1 MIDREKNFKKW
12 LADAKKIHGDKYDYS
27 KVKYINARTK
37 VCIVCPIHGEFWQ
50 TPYDHLNGGC
60 LKCYND
66 KRGEKTRKK
75 TDFFVKESIS
85 IHGNKYIYDKTE
97 YKNNHTRVCI
107 TCPEHGEFW
116 QIPYVH
122 LSGCGC
128 PKCAGKFK
136 TKEDFIKDAQK
147 IHGDKYDYSKTVL
160 SKMHEKTIF
169 ICRKHGEFLQSPSNH
184 LQGQGCP
191 MCTSNS
197 KLENELR
204 NFLTKENISFIEKA
218 NKSTFKWL
226 DRLHLDFYLPDYNI
240 AIECQGKQHF
250 GIGGWSKH
258 FNVEKQIL
266 RDSRKRDLCKE
277 NNLILLYYSNLNIEY
292 PYEVFTNKNNLLK
305 EIKKYEK

>member
-27 KVKYINARTK
+27 KVEYINARTK

-50 TPYDHLNGGC
+50 TP
-60 LKCYND
+60 
-66 KRGEKTRKK
+66 
-75 TDFFVKESIS
+75 
-85 IHGNKYIYDKTE
+85 
-97 YKNNHTRVCI
+97 
-107 TCPEHGEFW
+107 
-116 QIPYVH
+116 
-122 LSGCGC
+122 
-128 PKCAGKFK
+128 
-136 TKEDFIKDAQK
+136 
-147 IHGDKYDYSKTVL
+147 
-160 SKMHEKTIF
+160 
-169 ICRKHGEFLQSPSNH
+169 SNH

-191 MCTSNS
+191 ICTSNS

-204 NFLTKENISFIEKA
+204 KFLTKENISFIEKA

-266 RDSRKRDLCKE
+266 RDSRKRDLCKK